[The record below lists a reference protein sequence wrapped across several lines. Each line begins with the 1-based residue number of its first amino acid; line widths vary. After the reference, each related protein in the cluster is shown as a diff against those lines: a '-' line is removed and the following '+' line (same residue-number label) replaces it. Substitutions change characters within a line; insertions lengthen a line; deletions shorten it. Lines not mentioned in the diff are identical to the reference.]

1 MNIKKRSVWFL
12 TLISLVAVITVFYVS
27 DQPSP
32 FDGIALFSNET
43 LEDVDI
49 VETSSTN
56 EESFASN
63 SNAFEEM
70 RMEVQNE
77 RSQLREQLTTKAAT
91 NDFTAEEKN
100 EAYSQLENLTK
111 IDSAEAMLELIIKSL
126 GYEDTLVR
134 IDDKKIQINVVSNE
148 LSNQKASEIVYAVK
162 QEWPA
167 AQTVQV
173 DFTGQ

>member
-1 MNIKKRSVWFL
+1 
-12 TLISLVAVITVFYVS
+12 
-27 DQPSP
+27 
-32 FDGIALFSNET
+32 
-43 LEDVDI
+43 
-49 VETSSTN
+49 
-56 EESFASN
+56 
-63 SNAFEEM
+63 M